1 MLKKK
6 KKFSRMFSSKK
17 TCPLNMGNP
26 CFLTLSNSESIS
38 ITVDA
43 MIDQLLHDGVNLTN
57 KWDNLN

>member
-1 MLKKK
+1 
-6 KKFSRMFSSKK
+6 MFSSKK